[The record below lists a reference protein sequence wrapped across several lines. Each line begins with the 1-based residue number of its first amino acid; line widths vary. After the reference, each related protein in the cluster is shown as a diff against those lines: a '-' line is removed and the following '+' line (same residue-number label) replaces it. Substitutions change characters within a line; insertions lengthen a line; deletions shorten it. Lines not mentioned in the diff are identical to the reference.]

1 MEGHKIF
8 AIFLAFILFLD
19 FADAAPA
26 PKGMGKNTRL
36 AGRKGKG
43 SNRNNSRNRYSQ
55 AGTNNGPQGAVLDPK
70 NAPCIGICFHNKLMA
85 LEAETAG
92 GNEVPD
98 ANELDFSRGWPLNGA
113 EFEKPCV
120 GVCQYFRENNM
131 VNPFITPKP
140 IVMAET

>member
-1 MEGHKIF
+1 MTKCFFFFQIS
-8 AIFLAFILFLD
+8 A
-19 FADAAPA
+19 
-26 PKGMGKNTRL
+26 
-36 AGRKGKG
+36 
-43 SNRNNSRNRYSQ
+43 
-55 AGTNNGPQGAVLDPK
+55 K
-70 NAPCIGICFHNKLMA
+70 NAPCIGLCFHNKLMA
-85 LEAETAG
+85 LEAETAAG
-92 GNEVPD
+92 AEVQD

>member
-1 MEGHKIF
+1 MPGHEAVF
-8 AIFLAFILFLD
+8 TLYQL
-19 FADAAPA
+19 
-26 PKGMGKNTRL
+26 KNDKMYFFQIS
-36 AGRKGKG
+36 A
-43 SNRNNSRNRYSQ
+43 
-55 AGTNNGPQGAVLDPK
+55 K
-70 NAPCIGICFHNKLMA
+70 NAPCIGLCFHNKLMA